1 MALPQNWKEQ
11 IQGLSP
17 AELVAEIE
25 REEILLGEHYQSLY
39 DADQRLSD
47 TEQQLAEEAQ
57 REESRRY
64 LDRSATIRRL
74 EQRMRDRQKR
84 IDTLYGEA
92 QRYQRRALDPYTP
105 LVTKIISLEV
115 AANLL
120 RTVRALQ
127 GWQTR
132 ERRSLTAYRGW
143 QTREIPQTE
152 RLRQLLEERNTWAKE
167 TQRIAA
173 WIRDEEARIAYKK
186 SIIPPITLTRVTIAL
201 YLIVESG
208 SHEYPRE
215 PGKYYTYYKPHYR
228 KARNR
233 VSYPKGRFQSIL
245 ECDAFIDAKTGEI
258 QLGVD
263 PLKTLLPIIRAEVR
277 DEIVEEFSLKTL
289 DPEDLTLG
297 EVSIIPDESEIGKP
311 PYKISI
317 SRTYPETG
325 REWKTTI
332 NRYIMTLS
340 EYYDLTRNMKDY
352 IEALEAMG

>member
-1 MALPQNWKEQ
+1 MALPPDWKEQ
-11 IQGLSP
+11 MQDLSP
-17 AELVAEIE
+17 AELAAEIE
-25 REEILLGEHYQSLY
+25 REETLLGEHYQSLY
-39 DADQRLSD
+39 DADQRLTD

-74 EQRMRDRQKR
+74 EQRRRDRQGR
-84 IDTLYGEA
+84 IDDLTGKA
-92 QRYQRRALDPYTP
+92 TSFQRRALDPYTP
-105 LVTKIISLEV
+105 LTYKIISLEV
-115 AANLL
+115 AADLL
-120 RTVRALQ
+120 RTVRALE

-132 ERRSLTAYRGW
+132 ERRSLAAYRGW

-173 WIRDEEARIAYKK
+173 SIKIEEAQIAYKK
-186 SIIPPITLTRVTIAL
+186 SIIPPIALTRVGLAL
-201 YLIVESG
+201 YLIIEAG

-245 ECDAFIDAKTGEI
+245 ECDSFIDAKTGEI

-263 PLKTLLPIIRAEVR
+263 PLKTLLPILRAEVA
-277 DEIVEEFSLKTL
+277 DEFIEEFSLKAL
-289 DPEDLTLG
+289 DPDTLTLG
-297 EVSIIPDESEIGKP
+297 GVNIVPGEEEIGKP
-311 PYKISI
+311 PYKHYIA
-317 SRTYPETG
+317 RTDEETG
-325 REWKTTI
+325 KEWKTTVKA
-332 NRYIMTLS
+332 YLMTDSQYLT
-340 EYYDLTRNMKDY
+340 LTRNMKEY
-352 IEALEAMG
+352 LEALEAMG